1 MTPEQVHRR
10 LVTLADELGE
20 QHLVLSEDFPKDAEG
35 FPVLD
40 NSDLA
45 DALRSI
51 AYAETILTRLAHKLA
66 RKGTGSAVRLLQP
79 AGGSDQLFSRPPIR
93 P

>member
-1 MTPEQVHRR
+1 MTLEEVHRR
-10 LVTLADELGE
+10 LVTVADELGE
-20 QHLVLSEDFPKDAEG
+20 HHLVLSEDFPKDAEG

-51 AYAETILTRLAHKLA
+51 ANTETILTRLAHKLA
-66 RKGTGSAVRLLQP
+66 REGIG
-79 AGGSDQLFSRPPIR
+79 
-93 P
+93 